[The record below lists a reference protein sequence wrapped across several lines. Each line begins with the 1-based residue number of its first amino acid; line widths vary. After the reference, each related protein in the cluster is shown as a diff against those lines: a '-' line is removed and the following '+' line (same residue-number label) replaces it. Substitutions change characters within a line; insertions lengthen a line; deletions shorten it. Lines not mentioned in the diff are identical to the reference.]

1 MFVLHLFV
9 YKGFSFRRRAFSDV
23 MNDRELYRPKMGKN
37 SAISGDAV
45 FEQYF
50 FKFDI
55 GFKFFLLF
63 FSIFESY

>member
-1 MFVLHLFV
+1 
-9 YKGFSFRRRAFSDV
+9 

-45 FEQYF
+45 FKQYF

-55 GFKFFLLF
+55 GFKFFFTF